1 MQINFATNKAH
12 LQNNRDTALTIHKMS
27 KKRKRD
33 SNQAHAVEELI
44 GDAKSKK
51 EKSKDRRDKKE
62 RRDGTL
68 KDNLEPSQSSELNF
82 ASLANGTEADSATA
96 EVIEA
101 DGISNDIRGGS
112 MDIDSPIS
120 KQGNTKEPSSE
131 LKKSKA
137 SLNDAPSKGHLSIL
151 SKFDKYRA
159 DILESSAKSAPKE
172 SVPEEP
178 LQGLHPLPQPA
189 QAPTQK
195 VDPNSVLPTYLSR
208 PTTVP
213 TTQKPPFNSF
223 NLPTHILTRLE
234 KLDITHTFPVQSALL
249 PLLLSKSHQSP
260 SIPKSD
266 LLVSAATGSGK
277 TLSYLLPILS
287 DIITRT
293 VPRTYALIIVPT
305 HELATQV
312 QRTAESVASGTSLK
326 ISTAIGTRPF
336 DVEKDHIIAND
347 IGSTGADILVAT
359 PGRLVEHI
367 RKNPAFTL
375 RYLRWLIVDEADRL
389 LNQSFQE
396 WVEIIGNELQKPFE
410 TEEDSKGRSRFDVTA
425 MGLRV
430 PNCAADNVRKVILS
444 ATMTRDVGKLAGLK
458 LKRPQL
464 IAVDDTG
471 SRELAMDHDGDED
484 VELREG
490 DTGLRELNSLPSKLE
505 EHYYPISNPSQK
517 PLILSTLLAE
527 SSISSGILIFT
538 KSNEAAARLARL
550 LELLSAQKSV
560 KKTSKKKEEKK
571 QWNIAVSTSDKR
583 KRDIS
588 SNTAKF
594 KSGAIDILIST
605 DLMARGVDLPNAQ
618 LVINYDC
625 PRNEM
630 DYIHRVGRTARAGNS
645 GVAWSLVEKSEAR
658 WWWAGIGKV
667 RRGRAEGVKKEAASS
682 VTPKDVEV
690 YEAALET
697 LGSEVRG

>member
-1 MQINFATNKAH
+1 
-12 LQNNRDTALTIHKMS
+12 MS

-33 SNQAHAVEELI
+33 SNLVPAAEEPAS
-44 GDAKSKK
+44 DAKPKK
-51 EKSKDRRDKKE
+51 EKSKSRKDRAE
-62 RRDGTL
+62 RHGGTL
-68 KDNLEPSQSSELNF
+68 KDNLEESQPSELNF
-82 ASLANGTEADSATA
+82 GSLANAPEADSAAPDTL
-96 EVIEA
+96 EGEDVSSSIQGE
-101 DGISNDIRGGS
+101 S
-112 MDIDSPIS
+112 MEIDNSI
-120 KQGNTKEPSSE
+120 QNTKES
-131 LKKSKA
+131 KKKKTTS
-137 SLNDAPSKGHLSIL
+137 NDTPSKGHLSIL

-159 DILESSAKSAPKE
+159 DILESTAKSAQTE

-189 QAPTQK
+189 QVPTQK
-195 VDPNSVLPTYLSR
+195 VDPNSVLPSYLSR

-213 TTQKPPFNSF
+213 TTQRPPFNSF
-223 NLPTHILTRLE
+223 DLPNHILSRLE

-249 PLLLSKSHQSP
+249 PLLLPKPHQSP
-260 SIPKSD
+260 SVPKSD

-312 QRTAESVASGTSLK
+312 QRTAESIASGTSLK

-389 LNQSFQE
+389 LGQSFQE

-410 TEEDSKGRSRFDVTA
+410 SKEESQGRTKFDIAA
-425 MGLRV
+425 MGLRI

-471 SRELAMDHDGDED
+471 SRELTMDQSGDEEGD
-484 VELREG
+484 GHQGG
-490 DTGLRELNSLPSKLE
+490 DTGLRELNSLPSTLE

-517 PLILSTLLAE
+517 PLILSTLLAK
-527 SSISSGILIFT
+527 STINSGILVFT

-550 LELLSAQKSV
+550 LELLSSQKST
-560 KKTSKKKEEKK
+560 KKNSKKKEEKK

-588 SNTAKF
+588 SNTTKF

-625 PRNEM
+625 PRNEN

-645 GVAWSLVEKSEAR
+645 GIAWSLVENGEAR

-667 RRGRAEGVKKEAASS
+667 RRGRAEGVKKETAPS
-682 VTPKDVEV
+682 VTTKDVEV